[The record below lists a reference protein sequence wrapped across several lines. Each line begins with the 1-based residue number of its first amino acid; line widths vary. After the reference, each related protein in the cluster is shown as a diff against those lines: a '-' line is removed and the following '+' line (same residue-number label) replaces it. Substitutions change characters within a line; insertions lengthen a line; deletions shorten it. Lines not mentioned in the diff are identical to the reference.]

1 MFAEKFVVVFALVAV
16 AVVVLTAGS
25 PMPSSV
31 PQQPPPPPRDQQDGN
46 NDVNL
51 QPQHHDLH
59 LQQQHQYAKP
69 SYMVREDELVRK
81 LNVKCGA
88 RDVSSCVMLKLVTY
102 MNKLMKKNNLE
113 IGDMMEIA
121 KKDGSAEDMASTGES
136 SVRVDGSARSYTDES
151 AFGEVMADK
160 LWRYVQSRALKIKV
174 LPEADF
180 VVSASPEQD
189 GSLNFGM
196 SFRSGKDLSE
206 SGRGKNK
213 NMGPMMAAMMMKMGM
228 LKVMAFKVLALLVGK
243 ALLVS
248 KLAFLLATVIGL
260 KKLFSQQKHVTYEV
274 VAHPHHESHG
284 SDSYSSAGWGRSSS
298 EAAHNMAY
306 SGQGQ

>member
-1 MFAEKFVVVFALVAV
+1 MIANKFTVFTAV
-16 AVVVLTAGS
+16 AVLSVMAVAGS
-25 PMPSSV
+25 PVAQKSGGGDDDAN
-31 PQQPPPPPRDQQDGN
+31 R
-46 NDVNL
+46 L
-51 QPQHHDLH
+51 
-59 LQQQHQYAKP
+59 QYAV
-69 SYMVREDELVRK
+69 VREEELVQK
-81 LNVKCGA
+81 LNAKCA
-88 RDVSSCVMLKLVTY
+88 AQDVSSCVMLKLVTY
-102 MNKLMKKNNLE
+102 MNKLMKKNTLE
-113 IGDMMEIA
+113 FGDMMEIA
-121 KKDGSAEDMASTGES
+121 KKDGPAGEPS
-136 SVRVDGSARSYTDES
+136 SVDVEETVSVDSAARGYSDES
-151 AFGEVMADK
+151 AFGQVMAEK
-160 LWRYVQSRALKIKV
+160 LWRYVQTRSLKIKL

-196 SFRSGKDLSE
+196 SYRSGKDME

-228 LKVMAFKVLALLVGK
+228 LKVLAFKVLALLVGK
-243 ALLVS
+243 ALLIS
-248 KLAFLLATVIGL
+248 KLAFLLATIIGL

-306 SGQGQ
+306 SGQTH

>member
-1 MFAEKFVVVFALVAV
+1 MSAVKFVAAFALVAV
-16 AVVVLTAGS
+16 VASVAGS
-25 PMPSSV
+25 PMSSSV
-31 PQQPPPPPRDQQDGN
+31 AQQPPPPQRDQQDGD

-51 QPQHHDLH
+51 HPQPHHQAQH
-59 LQQQHQYAKP
+59 AKP
-69 SYMVREDELVRK
+69 SYVIREEELMRK
-81 LNVKCGA
+81 LNAKCGA

-102 MNKLMKKNNLE
+102 MNKLMKKNSLE
-113 IGDMMEIA
+113 ISDMMEIA
-121 KKDGSAEDMASTGES
+121 KKDGPAEETATAGEAS
-136 SVRVDGSARSYTDES
+136 VPVDGSARGYTDES

-196 SFRSGKDLSE
+196 SFRSGKDLNE

-228 LKVMAFKVLALLVGK
+228 LKVIAFKVLALLVGK
-243 ALLVS
+243 ALFVS

-306 SGQGQ
+306 SGQGI

>member
-1 MFAEKFVVVFALVAV
+1 MSAVKFAAVFALVAV
-16 AVVVLTAGS
+16 VASVAGS
-25 PMPSSV
+25 PMSSSA
-31 PQQPPPPPRDQQDGN
+31 PQQPSPPPRDQQDGN

-51 QPQHHDLH
+51 LQQPHLQPQH
-59 LQQQHQYAKP
+59 AKP
-69 SYMVREDELVRK
+69 SYVIREEELIRK
-81 LNVKCGA
+81 LNAKCGA

-102 MNKLMKKNNLE
+102 MNKLMKKNSLE
-113 IGDMMEIA
+113 ISDMMEIA
-121 KKDGSAEDMASTGES
+121 KKDGQAEETATAGES
-136 SVRVDGSARSYTDES
+136 SVRVDGSARAYTDES

-160 LWRYVQSRALKIKV
+160 MWRYVQSRALKIKV

-196 SFRSGKDLSE
+196 SFRSGKDLTE

-243 ALLVS
+243 ALFVS
-248 KLAFLLATVIGL
+248 KLAFLLATIIGL

>member
-1 MFAEKFVVVFALVAV
+1 MNKFAVF
-16 AVVVLTAGS
+16 AVVVLVAKLSCGS
-25 PMPSSV
+25 PVSQHGS
-31 PQQPPPPPRDQQDGN
+31 DGGSTDMN
-46 NDVNL
+46 K
-51 QPQHHDLH
+51 LH
-59 LQQQHQYAKP
+59 VIH
-69 SYMVREDELVRK
+69 EDELIQK
-81 LNVKCGA
+81 LNTKCSA
-88 RDVSSCVMLKLVTY
+88 KDVSSCVMLKLVTY
-102 MNKLMKKNNLE
+102 MNKLMKKNNFE
-113 IGDMMEIA
+113 IGEMMEIA
-121 KKDGSAEDMASTGES
+121 KKDDGKTDVSAASDDVEV
-136 SVRVDGSARSYTDES
+136 VRMDSGRGYSDES
-151 AFGEVMADK
+151 VFGEVMADK
-160 LWRYVQSRALKIKV
+160 LRKYVQSRSLKIKV

-180 VVSASPEQD
+180 VVSTSPEQD

-196 SFRSGKDLSE
+196 SFRSGRDLE

-228 LKVMAFKVLALLVGK
+228 LKVLAFKFLALLVGK

-274 VAHPHHESHG
+274 VAHPHHEAHS

-306 SGQGQ
+306 SGQTQ

>member
-1 MFAEKFVVVFALVAV
+1 MSAGKFVVVFALVAV
-16 AVVVLTAGS
+16 ALAAGS
-25 PMPSSV
+25 PMSPSM
-31 PQQPPPPPRDQQDGN
+31 PQQPPPPSRDQQDGN

-59 LQQQHQYAKP
+59 LQQQHTKP
-69 SYMVREDELVRK
+69 SYMIREDELVRK
-81 LNVKCGA
+81 LNAKCGA

-121 KKDGSAEDMASTGES
+121 KKDGQAEDMASTEES

-160 LWRYVQSRALKIKV
+160 MWRYVQSRALKIKV

-196 SFRSGKDLSE
+196 SFRSGKDLTE

-243 ALLVS
+243 ALFVS

>member
-1 MFAEKFVVVFALVAV
+1 MSAVKFVAVFVLVAV
-16 AVVVLTAGS
+16 VASVAGS
-25 PMPSSV
+25 PMSSSS
-31 PQQPPPPPRDQQDGN
+31 PQQPPPPPRDQQDGT

-51 QPQHHDLH
+51 
-59 LQQQHQYAKP
+59 LQQPHAKP
-69 SYMVREDELVRK
+69 SYVIREEELIRK
-81 LNVKCGA
+81 LNAKCGA

-102 MNKLMKKNNLE
+102 MNKLMKKNSLE
-113 IGDMMEIA
+113 ISDMMEIA
-121 KKDGSAEDMASTGES
+121 KKDGQAEETTNTDEASS
-136 SVRVDGSARSYTDES
+136 IRVDGSARAYTDES

-196 SFRSGKDLSE
+196 SFRSGKDLTE

-243 ALLVS
+243 ALFVS
-248 KLAFLLATVIGL
+248 KLAFLLATIIGL

-306 SGQGQ
+306 SGQGQL